1 MLLNEILNEM
11 TQGEV
16 SYMNKELN
24 SIYKP
29 IGIEFVITKH
39 VMDRVNN
46 NDGREKSVSPEDI
59 ISAFKKLYNA
69 HRDKFQAFIKS
80 GKLDSRVEIVLH
92 DKELELN
99 IPFVFEKDKIHHRP
113 VFVIL
118 TIMKLA
124 TDKFKSHGY
133 EITV

>member
-46 NDGREKSVSPEDI
+46 NDGREKTVSPEEI
-59 ISAFKKLYNA
+59 ISAFRKLYNA
-69 HRDKFQAFIKS
+69 HKDKFQSFIKS
-80 GKLDSRVEIVLH
+80 GKLDTKVEIVLH
-92 DKELELN
+92 DKETNLN
-99 IPFVFEKDKIHHRP
+99 LPFVFEKDKIHHRP
-113 VFVIL
+113 TFVLL
-118 TIMKLA
+118 TVMKLA
-124 TDKFKSHGY
+124 TDKFKSRGY